1 MKKPTSV
8 KFVQKPMIKPM
19 HKYERKW
26 WVLWLINVQVPQY
39 ELEDDLVADVTFD
52 DGSTKMIVAKKWYKT
67 DLASIPRIFWGIFT
81 PDGVYRYIAILHDI
95 LYQTELFSREV
106 CDSIF
111 RLGLT
116 DLPSDSEKIF
126 YYAVRVG
133 GYFVWKNHTKESIEN
148 NKKYVRIENV

>member
-1 MKKPTSV
+1 MNPISV
-8 KFVQKPMIKPM
+8 KFIKKPMIKPM
-19 HKYERKW
+19 HKYKRKW

-39 ELEDDLVADVTFD
+39 ELQDDLIAKINFAD
-52 DGSTKMIVAKKWYKT
+52 GRTKRIVAKKGYTT
-67 DLASIPRIFWGIFT
+67 DLASVPRVFWSLYT

-95 LYQTELFSREV
+95 LYQTELFSRDV

-126 YYAVRVG
+126 YYSVRIG
-133 GYFVWKNHTKESIEN
+133 GWNVWRKHTTTSTEE
-148 NKKYVRIENV
+148 NKKYLEVYNV